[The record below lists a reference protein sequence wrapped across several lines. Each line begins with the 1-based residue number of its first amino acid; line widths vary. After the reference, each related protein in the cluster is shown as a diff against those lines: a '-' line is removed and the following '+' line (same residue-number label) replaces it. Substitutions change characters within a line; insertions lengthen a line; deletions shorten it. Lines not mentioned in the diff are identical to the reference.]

1 VASNAIETGTCHRRR
16 TQQFEAETVVGFHAA
31 GTLPL
36 VNAVGKAG
44 EEMRKVKLKWIA
56 ILGVFVLGATITVPV
71 TQANPPFP
79 SATYTGTTSQG
90 GSIVLVVNSAGNALA
105 AGSYIDF
112 QCGANPLTRHYL
124 DGALLNIPAGV
135 TNTLGTG
142 VRNSDGSTTPGFEG
156 GTLSW
161 RFFGRF
167 FAQAGAPPAGGGGQT
182 QPPGNLGTGD
192 FSGRNVTGIPGGVG
206 FCSFRATWNVAMTA
220 STPMG

>member
-1 VASNAIETGTCHRRR
+1 MDRD
-16 TQQFEAETVVGFHAA
+16 
-31 GTLPL
+31 
-36 VNAVGKAG
+36 
-44 EEMRKVKLKWIA
+44 
-56 ILGVFVLGATITVPV
+56 LGVVRAWGDHNGARSTSEP
-71 TQANPPFP
+71 AFP

-135 TNTLGTG
+135 TNTLGTE

-182 QPPGNLGTGD
+182 QPPGNLATGD
-192 FSGRNVTGIPGGVG
+192 FSGETSRAYRAAWASARSARPGT
-206 FCSFRATWNVAMTA
+206 S
-220 STPMG
+220 P

>member
-1 VASNAIETGTCHRRR
+1 
-16 TQQFEAETVVGFHAA
+16 
-31 GTLPL
+31 
-36 VNAVGKAG
+36 
-44 EEMRKVKLKWIA
+44 MRKVKLKWLA
-56 ILGVFVLGATITVPV
+56 IFGLLVLGATIAVPV

-79 SATYTGTTSQG
+79 SATYAGTTSQG

-112 QCGANPLTRHYL
+112 QCGDNPLTRHYL
-124 DGALLNIPAGV
+124 DGVSLLLPAGL

-142 VRNSDGSTTPGFEG
+142 VTNSDGSITPGFEG

-167 FAQAGAPPAGGGGQT
+167 FAQTGSAGGQT
-182 QPPGNLGTGD
+182 QPPGDLGTGD

-206 FCSFRATWNVAMTA
+206 FCSFRATWNVAKT
-220 STPMG
+220 